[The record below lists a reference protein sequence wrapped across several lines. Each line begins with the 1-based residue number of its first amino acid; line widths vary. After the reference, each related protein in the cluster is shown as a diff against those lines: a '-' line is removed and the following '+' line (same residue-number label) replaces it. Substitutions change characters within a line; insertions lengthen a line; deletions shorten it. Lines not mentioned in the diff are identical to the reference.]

1 MFLLAAAAVVEG
13 LIWLIRTRGLD
24 ARKVMPLVGGATGL
38 IVAVTLPLQQ
48 VLTDPTA
55 SFSAAAVAM
64 IGFAGIL
71 FGVLAGFLAAR
82 FITMLRALAPDPKGV

>member
-1 MFLLAAAAVVEG
+1 
-13 LIWLIRTRGLD
+13 
-24 ARKVMPLVGGATGL
+24 MPLVGSATGL

-55 SFSAAAVAM
+55 SFTA
-64 IGFAGIL
+64 AGIATIGVAGIA

-82 FITMLRALAPDPKGV
+82 FIMMLRALSPDPKGV